1 MVGKIQSGIKE
12 KEMKHLRQYIRKIL
26 LEGISTVDS
35 LPSGTYFSFSDGQ
48 SEFELSVYAPTI
60 AYDEE
65 EDIIEDETI
74 ELRKVGSIRARP
86 MKTCK
91 GAYELFWIW
100 ARSDFSGL
108 GPMMTDL
115 TMEIL
120 NGRHNAPLAL
130 DRNEVS
136 AAARDMFEYYI
147 INRSKE
153 VDIISLDPMECPSS
167 AAEYHKSKVGYSKD
181 PISSPFYVA
190 IQKRDGQTFESLS
203 GMLHEE

>member
-1 MVGKIQSGIKE
+1 MYTTE
-12 KEMKHLRQYIRKIL
+12 
-26 LEGISTVDS
+26 S
-35 LPSGTYFSFSDGQ
+35 LPHGTKFVFSDGG
-48 SEFELSVYAPTI
+48 SEFELSVYVPTI

-74 ELRKVGSIRARP
+74 KSRKIGSLRARP

-91 GAYELFWIW
+91 GAYELFWIH

-120 NGRHNAPLAL
+120 NGRHGAPLAL
-130 DRNEVS
+130 DRKDVS
-136 AAARDMFEYYI
+136 DAARDMFEYYI
-147 INRSKE
+147 INRSRE
-153 VDIISLDPMECPSS
+153 VDIVPLDPEECPSP
-167 AAEYHKSKVGYSKD
+167 AADYHKSKYGYSRELLK
-181 PISSPFYVA
+181 SPFYVA
-190 IQKRDGQTFESLS
+190 IQKHNGNTFESLS

>member
-1 MVGKIQSGIKE
+1 M
-12 KEMKHLRQYIRKIL
+12 
-26 LEGISTVDS
+26 STADS
-35 LPSGTYFSFSDGQ
+35 LPSGTYFSFSDGR

-65 EDIIEDETI
+65 EDIVEDETI
-74 ELRKVGSIRARP
+74 ELRKVGSVRARP
-86 MKTCK
+86 MQTCK
-91 GAYELFWIW
+91 GAYELFWIY

-136 AAARDMFEYYI
+136 AEARDMFEYYI
-147 INRSKE
+147 TNRSNE
-153 VDIISLDPMECPSS
+153 VRIIPLDPLECPSP
-167 AAEYHKSKVGYSKD
+167 AAVYHKSKDNYSRPD
-181 PISSPFYVA
+181 NESPFYVA
-190 IQKRDGQTFESLS
+190 IQKMDGKTFESLS
-203 GMLHEE
+203 GMIIEE

>member
-1 MVGKIQSGIKE
+1 
-12 KEMKHLRQYIRKIL
+12 MKHLRQIIRKIL
-26 LEGISTVDS
+26 LEGMSTADS
-35 LPSGTYFSFSDGQ
+35 LPSGTYFSFSDGR

-65 EDIIEDETI
+65 EAIIEDETTAT
-74 ELRKVGSIRARP
+74 RKIGSLRARP
-86 MKTCK
+86 MKTCQ
-91 GAYELFWIW
+91 GAYELFWIH

-136 AAARDMFEYYI
+136 AEAREMFEYYI
-147 INRSKE
+147 TNRSNE
-153 VDIISLDPMECPSS
+153 VRIIPLNPEECPSP
-167 AAEYHKSKVGYSKD
+167 AAEYHKSKVNYSRPASD
-181 PISSPFYVA
+181 SPFYVA
-190 IQKRDGQTFESLS
+190 IQKLDGKTFESLS
-203 GMLHEE
+203 GMLVEE